1 MHAAGSTPAKNA
13 GRVEPEVKR
22 HPTMNTLESIVARH
36 APHKRSGLLP
46 ALQEAQVLLGW
57 LSAETISEIARGLGV
72 PQTEAYGVVKF
83 YSMLYTEPAGPRFIR
98 VCDDVICRMYGAL
111 QVLVA
116 VEAADVGSLVT
127 VETVPCLGACHR
139 APAVLVDDILHQ
151 AVTPGLVAQVLGVG
165 RAPQAGEPEILSGPN
180 LLRDL
185 QAGALYSLERALAH
199 GRYDALRA
207 AVHKKPAQI
216 IAEVKAAG
224 LVGRGGAA
232 FPTAVKW
239 EGAAR
244 EIQTRGASADG
255 VTGYVI
261 CNGDESETGTF
272 KDRILMEQDPHRLI
286 EALAITGYATGANR
300 GLIYVR
306 GEYPLAYARLST
318 AIEEARTAGLLG
330 PTIAGSTLAF
340 EIEMRSGAGAY
351 VCGEE
356 TALLESI
363 EGKRGEPRSKPPF
376 PVSFGLFGRPTV
388 INNVETLANVPG
400 IVQNGAAWYRQWG
413 TAQSPGTRLVCLS
426 GSVRRPGLYELSMG
440 MPLRELL
447 FDLGGGVPE
456 GRSLQAVLI
465 GGAAGVFLTPDQ
477 IDVRLDF
484 QTLTAA
490 GATFGS
496 GAVMVFDD
504 SVRLWDVLEGVTKF
518 FAHESCG
525 KCFPCQLGT
534 QRQMEIVQR
543 IGSGQAHGG
552 ERETLTVL
560 GQTMRDA
567 SLCGLGQTAASALL
581 SAIDKGLV
589 VFS

>member
-1 MHAAGSTPAKNA
+1 
-13 GRVEPEVKR
+13 
-22 HPTMNTLESIVARH
+22 
-36 APHKRSGLLP
+36 LLP
-46 ALQEAQVLLGW
+46 ALQEAQMLLGW
-57 LSAETISEIARGLGV
+57 LSSETITQIARGLGV

-83 YSMLYTEPAGPRFIR
+83 YSLLYTEPAGPRFVR
-98 VCDDVICRMYGAL
+98 VCDDVMCRMAGAL
-111 QVLVA
+111 QVLTALEA
-116 VEAADVGSLVT
+116 VVEDVVT

-139 APAVLVDDILHQ
+139 APAVLVDDVLHES
-151 AVTPGLVAQVLGVG
+151 VAPESAAHL
-165 RAPQAGEPEILSGPN
+165 PDAGSEAQLAQPELLSGPH
-180 LLRDL
+180 LLSDLHAGGL
-185 QAGALYSLERALAH
+185 QALDRALQH

-207 AVHKKPAQI
+207 SLQKPPARVI
-216 IAEVKAAG
+216 DEVKAAG

-232 FPTAVKW
+232 FPTAAKW

-244 EIQTRGASADG
+244 EIQARGAAPDG

-286 EALAITGYATGANR
+286 EAMAITAYATGANR

-306 GEYPLAYARLST
+306 GEYPLAHARLSA
-318 AIEEARTAGLLG
+318 AIDEALAAALLG
-330 PTIAGSTLAF
+330 AGIAGTNFAF
-340 EIEMRSGAGAY
+340 DLEMRSGAGAY

-376 PVSFGLFGRPTV
+376 PVTYGLFGRPTV

-400 IVQNGAAWYRQWG
+400 IIQNGAAWYRQWG

-426 GSVRRPGLYELSMG
+426 GSVRRPGLYEISMG
-440 MPLRELL
+440 LPLRELL
-447 FDLGGGVPE
+447 YALGGGVPD
-456 GRSLQAVLI
+456 GRTLQAVLV

-504 SVRLWDVLEGVTKF
+504 SVKLWDVLVGVTKF
-518 FAHESCG
+518 FAYESCG

-543 IGSGQAHGG
+543 LSVGQARGG

-581 SAIDKGLV
+581 SAMEKKLV
-589 VFS
+589 SLDG

>member
-1 MHAAGSTPAKNA
+1 
-13 GRVEPEVKR
+13 
-22 HPTMNTLESIVARH
+22 MNTLESIIARH

-57 LSAETISEIARGLGV
+57 LSAETIGEIARGLGV

-83 YSMLYTEPAGPRFIR
+83 YSMLYTEPAGPRFVR
-98 VCDDVICRMYGAL
+98 VCDDVICRMSGAME
-111 QVLVA
+111 VLA
-116 VEAADVGSLVT
+116 GVEAVVEDFVT

-151 AVTPGLVAQVLGVG
+151 AVSPGSVPQVLEAGSG
-165 RAPQAGEPEILSGPN
+165 PLPGEPELLSGPN

-185 QAGALYSLERALAH
+185 QAGALHRLEHAQTY

-207 AVHKKPAQI
+207 ALKQAPAQI

-244 EIQTRGASADG
+244 EILARGAAADG

-286 EALAITGYATGANR
+286 EALAIIGYATGANR

-306 GEYPLAYARLST
+306 GEYPLAYARLS
-318 AIEEARTAGLLG
+318 AASEEARAAGLLG
-330 PTIAGSTLAF
+330 PTVAGSTFAF
-340 EIEMRSGAGAY
+340 ELEMRSGAGAY

-400 IVQNGAAWYRQWG
+400 IVLNGAAWYRQWG

-543 IGSGQAHGG
+543 IGSGQTHGG
-552 ERETLTVL
+552 ERETLTSL

-589 VFS
+589 VL

>member
-1 MHAAGSTPAKNA
+1 
-13 GRVEPEVKR
+13 
-22 HPTMNTLESIVARH
+22 MNTLETIVARY
-36 APHKRSGLLP
+36 APQKRSGLLP
-46 ALQEAQVLLGW
+46 ALQEAQVLMGW
-57 LSAETISEIARGLGV
+57 LSSETIRELAKGLGV

-83 YSMLYTEPAGPRFIR
+83 YSMLYTEPAGPRFVR
-98 VCDDVICRMYGAL
+98 VCEDVICRMTGAM
-111 QVLVA
+111 QVLAA
-116 VEAADVGSLVT
+116 VEAGVEDLVT

-139 APAVLVDDILHQ
+139 APVVLVDDILHQ
-151 AVTPGLVAQVLGVG
+151 ALTPVSAAHVLEAGG
-165 RAPQAGEPEILSGPN
+165 APPPGEPEPLSGPN

-185 QAGALYSLERALAH
+185 QGGALNSLERAQAH

-207 AVHKKPAQI
+207 ALQKAPAQL

-244 EIQTRGASADG
+244 EIQTRGAAADG

-286 EALAITGYATGANR
+286 EALAITAYATGANR

-306 GEYPLAYARLST
+306 GEYPLAYARLSA
-318 AIEEARTAGLLG
+318 AIDEARAAGLLG
-330 PTIAGSTLAF
+330 ASIARSPFAF
-340 EIEMRSGAGAY
+340 ELEMRSGAGAY

-363 EGKRGEPRSKPPF
+363 EGKRGEPRTKPPF

-400 IVQNGAAWYRQWG
+400 IVLNGAAWYRQWG
-413 TAQSPGTRLVCLS
+413 TDQSPGTRLVCLS
-426 GSVRRPGLYELSMG
+426 GSVRQPGLYELSMG

-447 FDLGGGVPE
+447 FDLGGGMPE

-465 GGAAGVFLTPDQ
+465 GGAAGVFLTPNQ

-543 IGSGQAHGG
+543 IGSGQTHGG
-552 ERETLTVL
+552 ERETLIVL

-581 SAIDKGLV
+581 SAIEKKLV
-589 VFS
+589 AL